1 VEFYDKVID
10 LTEYTFS
17 GRAIYKRF
25 TATSHFTARWM
36 NFMRAVSSE
45 GYGRIRF
52 FKKVRHNLV
61 NDRSFRAYFERE
73 TKQLPQFYTNIIQ
86 HDLGNWWQWLP
97 KGALDHD
104 ENAYLRKSAN
114 EPKAKAVA
122 GKVG

>member
-1 VEFYDKVID
+1 
-10 LTEYTFS
+10 
-17 GRAIYKRF
+17 
-25 TATSHFTARWM
+25 M

-61 NDRSFRAYFERE
+61 HDRSFRAYFESE

-86 HDLGNWWQWLP
+86 KDLGQWWQWLP

-104 ENAYLRKSAN
+104 ENAYLRKSAS
-114 EPKAKAVA
+114 EPKVKAVA